1 MDAQLLSDDISPL
14 QHTVLL
20 LSTDLLTSQESRREE
35 RDGEGGGSGRPS
47 GAEREGREGKKS
59 IA

>member
-35 RDGEGGGSGRPS
+35 RDGEGGALGGQVEQREK
-47 GAEREGREGKKS
+47 AERGRKV
-59 IA
+59 